1 MTTRSAARFAAVTAL
16 CAGTMLFAACAD
28 SGAGTATTSAAPVSA
43 AAAPPTET
51 PQERSLRVRDQLVQ
65 LGCDS
70 NSCIQTYFACDD
82 GLLSGDACEFYRQHP
97 LD

>member
-28 SGAGTATTSAAPVSA
+28 TGTGTATTSAAPVSQ
-43 AAAPPTET
+43 AAPPAET
-51 PQERSLRVRDQLVQ
+51 PQQRSLRIRDQLVR

-70 NSCIQTYFACDD
+70 NSCIQTYFACED
-82 GLLSGDACEFYRQHP
+82 GVVSGDACEFYRRHP
-97 LD
+97 LN